1 MKKKKI
7 IFMSIYTIAIYL
19 IVALAGLSLIVA
31 LSGLSSCSASIEKES
46 EREMKEER
54 RVNTLTVVDVNSGD
68 TIQIEL
74 SRNGGVPS
82 KAYTIK

>member
-19 IVALAGLSLIVA
+19 IVALVS
-31 LSGLSSCSASIEKES
+31 LSSCSASIEKEI
-46 EREMKEER
+46 ERENKEER

-82 KAYTIK
+82 KAYIIK

>member
-19 IVALAGLSLIVA
+19 IVTLI
-31 LSGLSSCSASIEKES
+31 GLSSCSASIEKES
-46 EREMKEER
+46 EREKKEER

>member
-19 IVALAGLSLIVA
+19 IVALA
-31 LSGLSSCSASIEKES
+31 GLSSCSASIEKES

>member
-1 MKKKKI
+1 MKKKNI
-7 IFMSIYTIAIYL
+7 IFMSIYTISIYL
-19 IVALAGLSLIVA
+19 IVILI
-31 LSGLSSCSASIEKES
+31 SLSSCSASVEKEI
-46 EREMKEER
+46 EREKKAER

-82 KAYTIK
+82 KAYKIK

>member
-19 IVALAGLSLIVA
+19 IVALVS
-31 LSGLSSCSASIEKES
+31 LSSCSASIEKES
-46 EREMKEER
+46 EREKKKER

>member
-19 IVALAGLSLIVA
+19 IVALASLT
-31 LSGLSSCSASIEKES
+31 SCSASIEKES
-46 EREMKEER
+46 EREKKEER

-82 KAYTIK
+82 RAYIIK

>member
-19 IVALAGLSLIVA
+19 IVALAGLS
-31 LSGLSSCSASIEKES
+31 SCSASIEKES
-46 EREMKEER
+46 EREKKEER
-54 RVNTLTVVDVNSGD
+54 RVNILTVVDVNSGD